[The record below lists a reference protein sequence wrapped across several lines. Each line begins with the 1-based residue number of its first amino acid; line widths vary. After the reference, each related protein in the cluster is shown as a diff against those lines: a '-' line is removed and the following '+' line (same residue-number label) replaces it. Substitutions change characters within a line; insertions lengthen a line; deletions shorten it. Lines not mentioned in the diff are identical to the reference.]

1 MQTVIL
7 CGGMGTRI
15 AAVARGLPKALLPVA
30 GRPFIEH
37 QFERLAACGLR
48 DVLLCT
54 GSGGDRIEAHVGDGA
69 RWGVR
74 VAYSREAPD
83 RLLGTGGALVHALPH
98 LAGSFLV
105 MYGDSYLTVDYRAVV
120 RAFEASGGPALMTVY
135 RNEGRWDASNT
146 RVEGGRVTFYSKQAK
161 PGEAAWIDYG
171 LTAFRRDVIEERSGA
186 PMPLDMAR
194 ILGDLVAAGRVA
206 AFETPDRFY
215 EIGSPAGL
223 AELDAAIRSGGRN
236 QV

>member
-15 AAVARGLPKALLPVA
+15 ASVARGLPKSLIPVA

-37 QFERLAACGLR
+37 QLERLAACGLR
-48 DVLLCT
+48 DVLLLV
-54 GSGGDRIEAHVGDGA
+54 GAGGDRIETHVGDGS
-69 RWGVR
+69 RWGMR
-74 VAYSREAPD
+74 AAYSREAPD
-83 RLLGTGGALVHALPH
+83 RLLGTGGALVNALPH
-98 LAGSFLV
+98 LADSFLV
-105 MYGDSYLTVDYRAVV
+105 MYGDSYLTVDYRAVC
-120 RAFEASGGPALMTVY
+120 RAFEASACPALMTVH

-146 RVEGGRVTFYSKQAK
+146 RIEGGRVTFYSKRAR

-171 LTAFRRDVIEERSGA
+171 LTAFRRAVLEERSGA

-215 EIGSPAGL
+215 EIGKPEGL
-223 AELDAAIRSGGRN
+223 AELDSLLQTRAF
-236 QV
+236 Q

>member
-15 AAVARGLPKALLPVA
+15 AAVARGLPKSLLPVA

-54 GSGGDRIEAHVGDGA
+54 GAGGDRIEGHVGDG
-69 RWGVR
+69 RQWGVS
-74 VAYSREAPD
+74 VGYSREAPD
-83 RLLGTGGALVHALPH
+83 RLLGTGGALVNALPA
-98 LAGSFLV
+98 LSGAFFV
-105 MYGDSYLTVDYRAVV
+105 MYGDSYLTVDFAAVA
-120 RAFEASGGPALMTVY
+120 RAFEASGCPALMTVH

-146 RVEGGRVTFYSKQAK
+146 RVDGGRVTFYSKKAR

-171 LTAFRRDVIEERSGA
+171 LTAFRRTVIEERRAS
-186 PMPLDMAR
+186 PMPLDMAA
-194 ILGDLVAAGRVA
+194 ILGDLVPAGRVA
-206 AFETPDRFY
+206 AFETPERFY
-215 EIGSPAGL
+215 EIGKPEGL
-223 AELDAAIRSGGRN
+223 AELHAMLAER
-236 QV
+236 

>member
-15 AAVARGLPKALLPVA
+15 APVARGLPKALLPVA

-37 QFERLAACGLR
+37 QFERLAACGMR
-48 DVLLCT
+48 EVVLLT
-54 GSGGDRIEAHVGDGA
+54 GVGGDLLETHVGDGA
-69 RWGVR
+69 RWGMR

-83 RLLGTGGALVHALPH
+83 RLLGTGGALVNALPE
-98 LAGSFLV
+98 LADRFLV
-105 MYGDSYLTVDYRAVV
+105 MYGDSYLTVDYNAVAQ
-120 RAFEASGGPALMTVY
+120 AFVASGCPALMTVF
-135 RNEGRWDASNT
+135 RNEGRWDDSNT
-146 RVEGGRVTFYSKQAK
+146 RVEGGRVVFYSKRAR

-171 LTAFRRDVIEERSGA
+171 LTAFRRTVIEERCAS
-186 PMPLDMAR
+186 PMPLDMAV

-215 EIGSPAGL
+215 EIGKPEGL
-223 AELDAAIRSGGRN
+223 AELDAVLRPQTGS
-236 QV
+236 